1 MGSKS
6 QVEIKFEIFIN
17 GLQGKACSKA
27 LLKIS
32 TTIQMLFI

>member
-17 GLQGKACSKA
+17 GLRSKACSKA

-32 TTIQMLFI
+32 TAIQTLFI